1 MLTNLDKYITYCNEF
16 FDCTLFS
23 KHLFSKQLLFYASVT
38 CKIREALILF
48 CCSYFQVDRSAA
60 YAARWVAKSVVA
72 AGLAR
77 RCLIQVAYAIGI
89 SEPLSINVITYGT
102 GTKSDAEILE
112 IVKKNFDLRPGIIV
126 RYVFVSSRTPKLD
139 PNFLRYVVLFLV
151 PLS

>member
-1 MLTNLDKYITYCNEF
+1 MNYVY
-16 FDCTLFS
+16 TLF
-23 KHLFSKQLLFYASVT
+23 
-38 CKIREALILF
+38 LI
-48 CCSYFQVDRSAA
+48 QVDRSAA

-126 RYVFVSSRTPKLD
+126 RYAM
-139 PNFLRYVVLFLV
+139 LFLV
-151 PLS
+151 LPLN